1 MRKCLFAAALVA
13 SSLLV
18 LFAGCSRYIDSENP
32 VRTLPPLPPTP
43 FSLSAKLDNGSA
55 TLAWEI
61 QDSTVVKRFRI
72 YLTDSAGQNTHV
84 KDSTIGVSFVKTVT
98 GLQANQRYFFQI
110 AAVGLQG
117 IEGGKS
123 VPPLAVT
130 SAIYSIAINNGALF
144 TNTQTVN
151 ITPNVPTA
159 VTHIMLSEDS
169 TLSGVQ
175 FEPLQNPQSFRL
187 SDGDGVKH
195 VFARFLYNDG
205 TQTDTPVS
213 DSITLDTHAQI
224 DSVFFAPANV
234 SFTPGQSIV
243 FGLNAGEP
251 GGTATV
257 SFAGSGDISLL
268 DDGVSP
274 DVTANDGIYTG
285 RYIVPSDM
293 AVTAGVVTGA
303 FTDRA
308 GNQAQKISARQ
319 KLTITNTPP
328 TAVVLAVSNDT
339 TTIRLTWSQNN
350 DANFAM
356 YRLYRSAD
364 TLAAV
369 DTTANLLVIF
379 NSQGTTNYDDTFG
392 RNESA
397 FAYRVFVFDK
407 QGRFTGSNKVIA
419 KK

>member
-1 MRKCLFAAALVA
+1 M
-13 SSLLV
+13 
-18 LFAGCSRYIDSENP
+18 GP
-32 VRTLPPLPPTP
+32 
-43 FSLSAKLDNGSA
+43 
-55 TLAWEI
+55 
-61 QDSTVVKRFRI
+61 
-72 YLTDSAGQNTHV
+72 
-84 KDSTIGVSFVKTVT
+84 
-98 GLQANQRYFFQI
+98 
-110 AAVGLQG
+110 QG
-117 IEGGKS
+117 IEGEKS
-123 VPPLAVT
+123 TPPLALT
-130 SAIYSIAINNGALF
+130 SSIFSIDINNGALY

-151 ITPNVPTA
+151 ITPNVPSA

-169 TLSGVQ
+169 NLVGAQ
-175 FEPLQNPQSFRL
+175 FEPLQGQQSFRL
-187 SDGDGVKH
+187 SDGDGLKH
-195 VFARFLYNDG
+195 IYARFLYNDG
-205 TQTDTPVS
+205 TQTGGPVT

-224 DSVFFAPANV
+224 DSVFYTPASA
-234 SFTPGQSIV
+234 SFTSGQTIT

-257 SFAGSGDISLL
+257 SFEGSGDISLL

-274 DVTANDGIYTG
+274 DAAANDGIYTG
-285 RYIVPSDM
+285 RYVVPSDM
-293 AVTAGVVTGA
+293 GLSNGIVTGS

-308 GNQAQKISARQ
+308 GNQAQKISSRQ

-339 TTIRLTWSQNN
+339 TTIRLTWSQNS

-356 YRLYRSAD
+356 YRLYRTTD

-392 RNESA
+392 RTESA
-397 FAYRVFVFDK
+397 YAYRVFVFDK

-419 KK
+419 RK

>member
-1 MRKCLFAAALVA
+1 M
-13 SSLLV
+13 S

-32 VRTLPPLPPTP
+32 VRTLPSLPPTP
-43 FSLSAKLDNGSA
+43 FNVSATLDNGSA
-55 TLAWEI
+55 TLTWEV
-61 QDSTVVKRFRI
+61 QDSAAVKRFRI
-72 YLTDSAGQNTHV
+72 YQSDSSGQNPHV
-84 KDSTIGVSFVKTVT
+84 KDSTVAVSFSKTVN

-110 AAVGLQG
+110 AAVGPQG
-117 IEGGKS
+117 IEGEKS
-123 VPPLAVT
+123 TPPLALT
-130 SAIYSIAINNGALF
+130 SSIFSIDINNGALY

-151 ITPNVPTA
+151 ITPNVPSA

-169 TLSGVQ
+169 NLVGAQ
-175 FEPLQNPQSFRL
+175 FEPLQGQQSFRL
-187 SDGDGVKH
+187 SDGDGLKH
-195 VFARFLYNDG
+195 IYARFLYNDG
-205 TQTDTPVS
+205 TQTGGPVT

-224 DSVFFAPANV
+224 DSVFYTPASA
-234 SFTPGQSIV
+234 SFTSGQTIT

-257 SFAGSGDISLL
+257 SFEGSGDISLL

-274 DVTANDGIYTG
+274 DAAANDGIYTG
-285 RYIVPSDM
+285 RYVVPSDM
-293 AVTAGVVTGA
+293 GLSNGIVTGS

-308 GNQAQKISARQ
+308 GNQAQKISSRQ

-339 TTIRLTWSQNN
+339 TTIRLTWSQNS

-356 YRLYRSAD
+356 YRLYRTTD

-392 RNESA
+392 RTESA
-397 FAYRVFVFDK
+397 YAYRVFVFDK

-419 KK
+419 RK